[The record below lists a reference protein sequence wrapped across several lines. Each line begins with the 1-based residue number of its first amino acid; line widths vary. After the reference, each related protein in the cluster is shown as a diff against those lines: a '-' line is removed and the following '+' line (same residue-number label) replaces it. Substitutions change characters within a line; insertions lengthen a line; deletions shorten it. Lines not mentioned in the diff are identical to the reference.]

1 MVPPEDASEQFTTKT
16 FQEMR
21 PVLMRPSTFD
31 HNRLQFHALSVGL
44 LLLTACGCGRGN
56 YPEVATVTG
65 TVTLDGKPLED
76 AEITFAPKDGRASSG
91 RTDAKGQ
98 YSLSYTK
105 NIRGA
110 VLGEHRVMIRKVIE
124 DYSKASSRAAA
135 AMDAKQNALDKAAG
149 FIPDDDAPP
158 AGNLPAVEPELI
170 NMTPERYSGP
180 ESVLSAVV
188 ERGRNTLDFALD
200 SDSASSANGAD

>member
-1 MVPPEDASEQFTTKT
+1 
-16 FQEMR
+16 
-21 PVLMRPSTFD
+21 MRPSPFVY
-31 HNRLQFHALSVGL
+31 NRLQFRALSVGL

-56 YPEVATVTG
+56 YPEVTTVTG
-65 TVTLDGKPLED
+65 IVTLDGKPLED

-91 RTDAKGQ
+91 RTDARGQ
-98 YSLSYTK
+98 YALSYTK

-135 AMDAKQNALDKAAG
+135 AIDAKQNAFDKAAG
-149 FIPDDDAPP
+149 FIPDDNATP
-158 AGNLPAVEPELI
+158 AGNLPAIEPRLV

-180 ESVLSAVV
+180 ESVLTAVV
-188 ERGRNTLDFALD
+188 ERSRNTLDFALD
-200 SDSASSANGAD
+200 SGSASSVNGAD

>member
-1 MVPPEDASEQFTTKT
+1 
-16 FQEMR
+16 
-21 PVLMRPSTFD
+21 MRPSPFVY
-31 HNRLQFHALSVGL
+31 NRLQFRALSVGL

-65 TVTLDGKPLED
+65 IVTLDGKPLED

-91 RTDAKGQ
+91 RTDARGQ
-98 YSLSYTK
+98 YALSYTK

-135 AMDAKQNALDKAAG
+135 AIDAKQNALDKAAG
-149 FIPDDDAPP
+149 LILDENAPP
-158 AGNLPAVEPELI
+158 PGNLPAVEPELV
-170 NMTPERYSGP
+170 NLTPERYSGP
-180 ESVLSAVV
+180 ESVLTAVV
-188 ERGRNTLDFALD
+188 ERGGNTRDFALN
-200 SDSASSANGAD
+200 SDLASPVYGAD

>member
-1 MVPPEDASEQFTTKT
+1 
-16 FQEMR
+16 
-21 PVLMRPSTFD
+21 MRPSTFV
-31 HNRLQFHALSVGL
+31 HNRLQLHAVSVSL

-65 TVTLDGKPLED
+65 AVTLDGKPLEG
-76 AEITFAPKDGRASSG
+76 AEITFAPTDGRASSG
-91 RTDAKGQ
+91 RTDARGQ
-98 YSLSYTK
+98 YALSYTK

-124 DYSKASSRAAA
+124 NYSRANSRAAA
-135 AMDAKQNALDKAAG
+135 AIDAKQNALDKATG

-170 NMTPERYSGP
+170 NMAPERYSGP
-180 ESVLSAVV
+180 DSVLTAVV

-200 SDSASSANGAD
+200 SE

>member
-1 MVPPEDASEQFTTKT
+1 MVPPETAPEPQNTKT
-16 FQEMR
+16 FSDMR
-21 PVLMRPSTFD
+21 PVLMRPSTFV
-31 HNRLQFHALSVGL
+31 HNRLQFRALSVGL

-65 TVTLDGKPLED
+65 TVTLDGNPLED

-98 YSLSYTK
+98 YDLSYTK

-110 VLGEHRVMIRKVIE
+110 VLGEHRVMIRKIIE
-124 DYSKASSRAAA
+124 DYSKAKSRAAA
-135 AMDAKQNALDKAAG
+135 TIDTKQNALDKEAG
-149 FIPDDDAPP
+149 FIPDDDESP

-170 NMTPERYSGP
+170 NMTPARYSGP
-180 ESVLSAVV
+180 ESVLTAVV
-188 ERGRNTLDFALD
+188 ERGGNTLDFSLD
-200 SDSASSANGAD
+200 SD

>member
-1 MVPPEDASEQFTTKT
+1 
-16 FQEMR
+16 
-21 PVLMRPSTFD
+21 MRPSAFV
-31 HNRLQFHALSVGL
+31 HNRLQFRALSVGL

-65 TVTLDGKPLED
+65 TVTFDGKPLEN

-91 RTDAKGQ
+91 RTDARGQ
-98 YSLSYTK
+98 YALSYTK

-135 AMDAKQNALDKAAG
+135 AIDAKQNAFDKAAG
-149 FIPDDDAPP
+149 FIPDDNATP
-158 AGNLPAVEPELI
+158 AGNLPAIEPRLV

-180 ESVLSAVV
+180 ESVLTAVV
-188 ERGRNTLDFALD
+188 ERSRNTLDFALD
-200 SDSASSANGAD
+200 SGSASSVNGAD